1 MIRVT
6 VWNEFRHEK
15 ESSQIAE
22 LYPDGI
28 HGAIAA
34 FLGANEDITVRTAT
48 LDEPEHGLTQ
58 EVLDST
64 DVLLWWGH
72 MAHRFVEDAVVQRVY
87 NRVMDG
93 MGLIVLH
100 SGHASKIFRKLMG
113 TDCSKLCWREDGEML
128 RLWVMDHN
136 HPIADGIAD
145 YIELPVDETY
155 GEFFNI
161 PKPDDLVFVSWAP
174 GGEVFRAGCCWN
186 RGLGRVFYFQP
197 GHETYPI
204 YYDANIQKVITNAVR
219 WAYRPIICRPRT
231 GMHTRPLKD
240 ISPKKG

>member
-15 ESSQIAE
+15 ESAQIAA

-34 FLGANEDITVRTAT
+34 FLGANEDISVRTAT

-72 MAHRFVEDAVVQRVY
+72 MAHRFVEDAIVQRVY
-87 NRVMDG
+87 DRVMQG

-113 TDCSKLCWREDGEML
+113 TDCDKLCWREDGEML
-128 RLWVMDHN
+128 RLWVMDHT
-136 HPIADGIAD
+136 HPITDGIAD

-219 WAYRPIICRPRT
+219 WAYRPVICRPRS
-231 GMHTRPLKD
+231 GQHTRPLKD
-240 ISPKKG
+240 ISPDKG

>member
-15 ESSQIAE
+15 ESAHIASI
-22 LYPDGI
+22 YPQGI
-28 HGAIAA
+28 HGAIAQ
-34 FLGANEDITVRTAT
+34 FLGKNEDMTIRTAT

-72 MAHRFVEDAVVQRVY
+72 MAHRFVDDAIVQRVY
-87 NRVMDG
+87 DRVMQG

-113 TDCSKLCWREDGEML
+113 TDCDKLRWREDNEML
-128 RLWVMDHN
+128 RLWVMDHA

-145 YIELPVDETY
+145 YFELEVDETY

-197 GHETYPI
+197 GHETFPI
-204 YYDANIQKVITNAVR
+204 YYDANVQTVITNAVR
-219 WAYRPIICRPRT
+219 WAYRPLIAKPFT
-231 GMHTRPLKD
+231 GRARPLKD
-240 ISPKKG
+240 ISPSKA